1 MIYNLLRE
9 SVKIVWRI
17 LLPNIVLYYFLLYL
31 ITPYTLSFIG
41 ERLTIFNLIAWIGI
55 VMTSTIDY
63 FQAFRRQSESIIFW
77 KKKIFFFES
86 VLFYKSITYK
96 ALAFGVLYLVGFLLS
111 YYLKNALDI
120 CLVAGVYS
128 LATYKNLY
136 IYRIGEDSRTEL
148 INQLNLMPPKT
159 AIEYFA
165 INEKRSIVVSLSAS
179 IKELLIMSENNY

>member
-17 LLPNIVLYYFLLYL
+17 LLPNIVIYYLLLYL

-41 ERLTIFNLIAWIGI
+41 GSTIFNLIAWLGI

-86 VLFYKSITYK
+86 LLFYKSITYK
-96 ALAFGVLYLVGFLLS
+96 ALAFGVLYLVGFILS

-120 CLVAGVYS
+120 CLVAGVYT
-128 LATYKNLY
+128 LATFKNLY
-136 IYRIGEDSRTEL
+136 IYRIG
-148 INQLNLMPPKT
+148 
-159 AIEYFA
+159 
-165 INEKRSIVVSLSAS
+165 
-179 IKELLIMSENNY
+179 